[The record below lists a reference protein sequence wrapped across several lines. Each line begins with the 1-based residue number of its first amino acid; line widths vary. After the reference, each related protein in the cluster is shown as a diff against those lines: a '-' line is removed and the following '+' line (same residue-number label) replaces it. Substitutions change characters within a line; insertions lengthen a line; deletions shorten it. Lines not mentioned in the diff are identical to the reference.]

1 MLSEEKSIGVKSI
14 LDVYT
19 VGGTLNKNGWV
30 LSDPTIIVSEELFC
44 FF

>member
-19 VGGTLNKNGWV
+19 VGGNIKNGWV
-30 LSDPTIIVSEELFC
+30 LSDPTIIVSEQLFC

>member
-19 VGGTLNKNGWV
+19 VGGTLKLVG
-30 LSDPTIIVSEELFC
+30 SCRTQP
-44 FF
+44 